1 MQKIIIEK
9 KEQVDQQKKTEEIW
23 RVLVMKMNKFDRNFW
38 ENKYKENTTGWD
50 IGSISTPLKEYI
62 DQLEDK
68 SIKILIPGAGNGYEA
83 EYLWKKGFKNT
94 FIVDI
99 AEQPLINLKIRVSDI
114 PDSQLI
120 NKDFFEFNE
129 KFDLIIEQTF
139 FCALDPCLRPLYSKK
154 MFDLLRKNGKLVGLL
169 FDFELTENGPPFGG
183 DQKEYLGYF
192 SKYFNII
199 KLERAYNSILP
210 RKDRELF
217 FIFEKNILN
226 DITG

>member
-1 MQKIIIEK
+1 
-9 KEQVDQQKKTEEIW
+9 
-23 RVLVMKMNKFDRNFW
+23 MKMNNFDRNYW
-38 ENKYKENTTGWD
+38 ENKYRQNTTGWD

-68 SIKILIPGAGNGYEA
+68 NIKILIPGAGNGYEA
-83 EYLWKKGFKNT
+83 EYLWEKGFKNT
-94 FIVDI
+94 FIIDI
-99 AEQPLINLKIRVSDI
+99 AEQPLINLKNRVSDI
-114 PDSQLI
+114 PVSQLI
-120 NKDFFEFNE
+120 NKDFFEFND

-139 FCALDPCLRPLYSKK
+139 FCAIDPRLRPLYSKK

-183 DQKEYLGYF
+183 DKKEYLSYF
-192 SKYFNII
+192 SQYFNII

-217 FIFEKNILN
+217 FIFEKNIPN
-226 DITG
+226 DIAG